1 MFEISEFSKIIG
13 KKLRRLRESHNMTTR
28 MLAEKIG
35 ISHSQITKYEIGQHE
50 PALSTLNKYKEIFN
64 VSLDYLCDDKEE

>member
-1 MFEISEFSKIIG
+1 
-13 KKLRRLRESHNMTTR
+13 MTTR
-28 MLAEKIG
+28 MLADKIG